1 MRIPFVITRETLSLF
16 VLPSSPE
23 TNEHVLRI
31 RARNSLV
38 EQSPRRVSPPR
49 QALFSVQRL
58 PHDLRDIRSRE
69 HVDEDI
75 EQKDA
80 SHHVLERINV
90 RRYQR
95 LAKRKRVSIVRGK

>member
-1 MRIPFVITRETLSLF
+1 MRIPSSSLLERLSLF
-16 VLPSSPE
+16 LLPSSPE
-23 TNEHVLRI
+23 TSEHVLLRI
-31 RARNSLV
+31 RARNAFV

-69 HVDEDI
+69 HFEDI

>member
-1 MRIPFVITRETLSLF
+1 MRIPSSSLLERLSLF
-16 VLPSSPE
+16 LLPSSPE

-31 RARNSLV
+31 RARNALV

-69 HVDEDI
+69 HFEDI

-95 LAKRKRVSIVRGK
+95 LAKRKRVSIVRGA